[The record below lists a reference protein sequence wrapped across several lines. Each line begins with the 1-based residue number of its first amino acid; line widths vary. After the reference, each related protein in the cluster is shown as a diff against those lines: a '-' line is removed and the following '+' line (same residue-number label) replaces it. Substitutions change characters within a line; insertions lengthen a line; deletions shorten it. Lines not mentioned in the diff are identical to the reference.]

1 MRVRTMPAPGRLAE
15 FTVEQRV
22 LFHLWDHP
30 LSPSEWEGR
39 PELTQAGI
47 SKEVGI
53 ARKHLPRT
61 LKRLLEQGYID
72 QETRHVPGARQR
84 CRVYGLTESGKA
96 AAEQVRASVL
106 AREVLVEGEP
116 MSISDLTGHDM
127 PLLSVLSCI
136 DVAGRFLPDGMG
148 EEEEDEEGEEQD
160 GESLYARILHRA
172 WRDGKLTEDEDSM
185 LDEVAMYLGLEP
197 DIVERIHKEVESE
210 RDKAGEYHITVF
222 LDVLEV
228 AWLDNIITDD
238 EQAMLTALA
247 ASLGIDEKVALEVQ
261 ADWIDEHS

>member
-1 MRVRTMPAPGRLAE
+1 MPAPGRLAE

-84 CRVYGLTESGKA
+84 CRVYGLTTSGKA

-106 AREVLVEGEP
+106 VREVLVEGEEKP
-116 MSISDLTGHDM
+116 ISDLTGHEL
-127 PLLSVLSCI
+127 PLLNVLSCI
-136 DVAGRFLPDGMG
+136 DVAGRFLPDGPP
-148 EEEEDEEGEEQD
+148 EGEVEEMGDDQD

-172 WRDGKLTEDEDSM
+172 WRDGNLTEDEDSM
-185 LDEVAMYLGLEP
+185 LDEVSLYLGLEP
-197 DIVERIHKEVESE
+197 DVVERIHKEVESE
-210 RDKAGEYHITVF
+210 RDKASEYHITVF

-238 EQAMLTALA
+238 EQAMLNALA
-247 ASLGIDEKVALEVQ
+247 VSLGIEAQMAGEVQ
-261 ADWIDEHS
+261 ANWIAQHS